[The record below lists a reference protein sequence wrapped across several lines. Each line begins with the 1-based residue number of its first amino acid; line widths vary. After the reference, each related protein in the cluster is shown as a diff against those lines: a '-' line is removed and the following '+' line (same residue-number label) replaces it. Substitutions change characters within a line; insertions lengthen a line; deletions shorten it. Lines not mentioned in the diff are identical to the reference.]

1 MKQKMKLNSIF
12 FIKTFILL
20 VILLSNSFAIAQNID
35 SILSIARTAKS
46 AKNLPVA
53 LRNYLQAV
61 KNLEKEQEKNPLI
74 ARQKLA
80 PLYIE
85 IGQIYEQSKLHENA
99 LSYFKKS
106 NDIDQ
111 KSNTYELIGNE
122 LLASQK
128 NQEALEAYKKALTSY
143 KTDKNYAAIIRNSW
157 QVANCYKKLNQ
168 YDKALENS
176 LEVLGLAKQ
185 ENDKKEELVALNNVG
200 YIYRYLR
207 NYNKALEYLNKIL
220 ALKKILKLSPQ
231 EQTITFIN
239 IGVVSQNMGNY
250 SNALDNLL
258 QALQLMQKQ
267 KNETEI
273 CKIQD
278 LIAVV
283 YLNNK
288 DIYNAESY
296 NTLSVDM
303 AEKLKNPNLLQEVY
317 KTKSDILQAKEDF
330 QNALNFYKKHLNL
343 RDSLTLAETIEQQKL
358 LQQQFAVERDEK
370 NTLDALA
377 NEDARKAALQ
387 QLQTEVEKQKLAIE
401 KQVESQRADAE
412 KAKAT
417 QEKQISEKEIAQKEL
432 QILKQKS
439 EAEQRDKMFLALEK
453 EKAVQELELEK
464 QKALEKETQRQ
475 VAQLKQD
482 KEIQDLKVKQQ
493 ALEADKQAEQAKL
506 LYAILGFTLVS
517 GLIGFFILLN
527 IRKKN
532 SLLAKQKDEIELKN
546 VELEQT
552 QEELKAQRDTLEIK
566 SGELDLAYTN
576 ITASIT
582 YAKRIQSAILPPI
595 SLIHLHLPQS
605 FVLFKPRDIVSGDFY
620 WFAPLSEQHLVIAA
634 VDCTGHGVPG
644 AFMSMIGDSLLNQ
657 IVDEKNIISPDN
669 ILHELHKGIKQS
681 LQKGEHNAKDGMD
694 ISICVVDKMAKTI
707 EFAAAMNPICVL
719 QNGELREIKADKRA
733 IGGQET
739 NDFVFTKH
747 TIDITIPTTIYMYSD
762 GYQDQ
767 FGGKDNKKFM
777 VKRFR
782 NLLFDIHHKPMP
794 EQEQILNTTIMTWMG
809 EEHKQIDD
817 ILVIGFSF

>member
-1 MKQKMKLNSIF
+1 MLKFIPI
-12 FIKTFILL
+12 FIKILFL
-20 VILLSNSFAIAQNID
+20 LAILLSNHTVIAQNID
-35 SILSIARTAKS
+35 SILTVARNAKS
-46 AKNLPVA
+46 AKNLPLA
-53 LRNYLQAV
+53 LRNYLQVV
-61 KNLEKEQEKNPLI
+61 KNLEKEQEKNPAI
-74 ARQKLA
+74 AKQKLA

-106 NDIDQ
+106 NDIDENA
-111 KSNTYELIGNE
+111 NTYELIGNE
-122 LLASQK
+122 LLKSQK
-128 NQEALEAYKKALTSY
+128 NKEALEAYSKALTNY
-143 KTDKNYAAIIRNSW
+143 KTEKKYVAIIRNLQQTAS
-157 QVANCYKKLNQ
+157 CYKKLNQ

-176 LEVLGLAKQ
+176 LEILALTKQ
-185 ENDKKEELVALNNVG
+185 ENDTKEELIALNNIG
-200 YIYRYLR
+200 YVYRYLR
-207 NYNKALEYLNKIL
+207 NYNKALEYLNKTL
-220 ALKKILKLSPQ
+220 ALKKILQLSPQ
-231 EQTITFIN
+231 EQTITLIN

-283 YLNNK
+283 YLNNN

-303 AEKLKNPNLLQEVY
+303 AEKLKDANLLQEVY
-317 KTKSDILQAKEDF
+317 KTKSDILQEKEDF
-330 QNALNFYKKHLNL
+330 QNALDFYKKHLNL
-343 RDSLTLAETIEQQKL
+343 RDSLALAETIEQQKL

-387 QLQTEVEKQKLAIE
+387 QLQSEVEKQKLAIE
-401 KQVESQRADAE
+401 KQRESQRADAE
-412 KAKAT
+412 KAKAS
-417 QEKQISEKEIAQKEL
+417 EEKEIAAKEIAEKEL
-432 QILKQKS
+432 EILKQQR

-453 EKAVQELELEK
+453 EKAIQELELEK
-464 QKALEKETQRQ
+464 QKAIEKETQRQ

-482 KEIQDLKVKQQ
+482 KEIQDLKVQQ
-493 ALEADKQAEQAKL
+493 QGLQAEKQAEEAKF
-506 LYAILGFTLVS
+506 LYAILGFVVIS
-517 GLIGFFILLN
+517 GIISFFILLN

-532 SLLAKQKDEIELKN
+532 SLLAKQKDEIEVKN

-566 SGELDLAYTN
+566 SGELAMAYTN

-582 YAKRIQSAILPPI
+582 YAKRIQNAILPPI
-595 SLIHLHLPQS
+595 SQIHLHLPES

-620 WFAPLSEQHLVIAA
+620 WFAPLSEQHFVIAA

-644 AFMSMIGDSLLNQ
+644 AFMSMVGDSLLNQ
-657 IVDEKNIISPDN
+657 IIVEKSIISPDN
-669 ILHELHKGIKQS
+669 ILHELHKGIKNS
-681 LQKGEHNAKDGMD
+681 LQKGESNAKDGMD
-694 ISICVVDKMAKTI
+694 ISICVVDKVAKTI
-707 EFAAAMNPICVL
+707 EFAAAMNPICVI
-719 QNGELREIKADKRA
+719 QNAELRELKADKRA
-733 IGGQET
+733 IGGEET

-747 TIDITIPTTIYMYSD
+747 TIDITTPTTIYMYSD
-762 GYQDQ
+762 GFQDQ
-767 FGGKDNKKFM
+767 FGGTDNRKFM

-782 NLLFDIHHKPMP
+782 NLLFDIHHNPMP
-794 EQEQILNTTIMTWMG
+794 EQEQILSNTITAWMG
-809 EEHKQIDD
+809 ENHKQIDD
-817 ILVIGFSF
+817 ILVIGFSV